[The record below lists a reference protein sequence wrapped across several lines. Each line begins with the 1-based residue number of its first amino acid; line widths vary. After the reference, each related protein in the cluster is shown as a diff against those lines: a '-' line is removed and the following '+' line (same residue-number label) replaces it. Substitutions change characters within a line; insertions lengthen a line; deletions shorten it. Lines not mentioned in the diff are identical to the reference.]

1 MIGPMAHGA
10 ADRSSAYTVG
20 MINWLTQPIVSA
32 SDRSSL
38 VTLAGTDTTPSV
50 KRGWIIQE
58 VADTI
63 QGGANYPQVDACL
76 TAIDQAGQM
85 PDINYDGLV
94 NSLDLT
100 VIHTHLGSC
109 QHDSTLDGT
118 VGIADL
124 LHLLERWGV
133 CN

>member
-1 MIGPMAHGA
+1 
-10 ADRSSAYTVG
+10 V
-20 MINWLTQPIVSA
+20 
-32 SDRSSL
+32 
-38 VTLAGTDTTPSV
+38 
-50 KRGWIIQE
+50 
-58 VADTI
+58 
-63 QGGANYPQVDACL
+63 
-76 TAIDQAGQM
+76 